1 MSGVLNKLPV
11 TIYIF
16 KVLLS
21 AGGGTIFN
29 DVWITETGTI
39 HGVEN

>member
-1 MSGVLNKLPV
+1 MSGILKKLPV
-11 TIYIF
+11 TIYTF

-29 DVWITETGTI
+29 DVWITETVTI